1 MFFEVLNAPLICIY
15 WKDSRRFYRQR
26 RTFGRKNIQKN
37 WEINFCEKLVS
48 KYIFL
53 YIDKEPVYKQIAL
66 GWQMVKIFH

>member
-1 MFFEVLNAPLICIY
+1 MLHLFVFIGKIQEGSTVKEELLGG
-15 WKDSRRFYRQR
+15 
-26 RTFGRKNIQKN
+26 RTFKKIG
-37 WEINFCEKLVS
+37 KLTFLKSLFHVWFS